1 MRRPPT
7 LSVRTL
13 ALAAAAVCV
22 LAVAWLWL
30 SPPAAADPP
39 ATTAVTVDG
48 PEPDSPTPENGARPA
63 EDGPSTPGIAAVYP
77 NPVAD
82 GDRGEFVLLSLPSG
96 TDLGNLSL
104 DDGEDTVEL
113 NGTAGGRVT
122 LSTAPNATERLTGR
136 PARPL
141 PGDLALSNADE
152 TLRLRQDGRTVDTLS
167 YANAPAAEV
176 REASGEWRPLGATDR
191 PVVDGSPGRVRA
203 FVLPDAPSL
212 AVSRLRAADRRV
224 LLAGYTFSS
233 RAATEALVAAVERN
247 VTVRVLVDGSPV
259 GGMSARMARRLDRLT
274 AAGAEVR
281 VLSGERARYAFHHA
295 KYAVVDDRALVTT
308 ENWKPSGTGGHGS
321 RGWGVVTDQPAVVQG
336 LAETFRADAG
346 WYDATPWRE
355 VRVNL
360 STTAGGAPANGSY
373 PRRFDPR
380 QLRVE
385 GARLL
390 VAPDNAERAVVE
402 LVGNAT
408 ESVRVQ
414 QVSIGGRRQPFLQA
428 TLAAARRGATV
439 RVLLSGAWYVRED
452 NRNVTRWL
460 NERAREEGLDL
471 EARVAD
477 PRGRYEKIHAKG
489 VVVDSDH
496 AVVGSLN
503 WNNYS
508 ARRNREVAVVLEGKE
523 PARYFRRVFR
533 ADWRGGRWTLP
544 AGLAVA
550 CAVAGLVAA
559 RRARNIEF
567 A

>member
-1 MRRPPT
+1 M
-7 LSVRTL
+7 LV
-13 ALAAAAVCV
+13 
-22 LAVAWLWL
+22 VAWLWL
-30 SPPAAADPP
+30 PPPAAADPP
-39 ATTAVTVDG
+39 AATAASAGG
-48 PEPDSPTPENGARPA
+48 PEPGSTTRRNDSGAA
-63 EDGPSTPGIAAVYP
+63 DGSPSTPALAAVYP
-77 NPVAD
+77 NPVTD
-82 GDRGEFVLLSLPSG
+82 GDRGEFVALSVPPG
-96 TDLGNLSL
+96 TDLGAFSL
-104 DDGEDTVEL
+104 DDGEDTVDL
-113 NGTAGGRVT
+113 NGTASGRIV

-136 PARPL
+136 PARAL
-141 PGDLALSNADE
+141 PGDLALSNAGE
-152 TLRLRQDGRTVDTLS
+152 TLRLRRDNRTLDSLTYTDASASEVVDG
-167 YANAPAAEV
+167 
-176 REASGEWRPLGATDR
+176 SGAWHPLGATDR
-191 PVVDGSPGRVRA
+191 PVVAAGPGRVRA
-203 FVLPDAPSL
+203 FVLPDAPTL
-212 AVSRLRAADRRV
+212 AVSRLRAANRRV

-233 RAATEALVAAVERN
+233 RAATDALVAAARRN
-247 VTVRVLVDGSPV
+247 VTVRILVDGGPV
-259 GGMSARMARRLDRLT
+259 GGMSPRMARRLDRLA

-281 VLSGERARYAFHHA
+281 VLTGERARYAFHHA

-321 RGWGVVTDQPAVVQG
+321 RGWGVVTDQPAAVRG
-336 LAETFRADAG
+336 LADTFRADAG
-346 WYDATPWRE
+346 WHDAVPWWEARSD
-355 VRVNL
+355 L
-360 STTAGGAPANGSY
+360 TTTAGGPPANGSY

-390 VAPDNAERAVVE
+390 VAPDNAERAVVD

-414 QVSIGGRRQPFLQA
+414 QVSVGGRRQPFLQA
-428 TLAAARRGATV
+428 SIDAARRGATV

-489 VVVDSDH
+489 VVVDGDRV
-496 AVVGSLN
+496 VVGSLN

-508 ARRNREVAVVLEGKE
+508 ARRNREVAVVLEGAE

-544 AGLAVA
+544 AGVAVA
-550 CAVAGLVAA
+550 CLAAGLAAAWRA
-559 RRARNIEF
+559 RRIEF
-567 A
+567 AA

>member
-1 MRRPPT
+1 VRRPPT
-7 LSVRTL
+7 PSVRRL
-13 ALAAAAVCV
+13 ALAAAVVCG

-30 SPPAAADPP
+30 SPPAAADPAA
-39 ATTAVTVDG
+39 ATADG
-48 PEPDSPTPENGARPA
+48 PGPDSPAPGNSSRPA
-63 EDGPSTPGIAAVYP
+63 DDGHSSPQVAAVYP
-77 NPVAD
+77 NPAA
-82 GDRGEFVLLSLPSG
+82 GEDRGEFVVLSVPPG
-96 TDLGNLSL
+96 TDLADFSL
-104 DDGEDTVEL
+104 DDGEDTVGL
-113 NGTAGGRVT
+113 NGTASGRVT
-122 LSTAPNATERLTGR
+122 LSTAPNATERLVGR
-136 PARPL
+136 PVRPL
-141 PGDLALSNADE
+141 PGDIALSNAGE
-152 TLRLRQDGRTVDTLS
+152 TLRLRHGNRTVDTLS
-167 YANAPAAEV
+167 YADASTAEV
-176 REASGEWRPLGATDR
+176 LDASGTWQPLGATDR
-191 PVVDGSPGRVRA
+191 PVVDAASGRVRA
-203 FVLPDAPSL
+203 FVLPDAPAL
-212 AVSRLRAADRRV
+212 AVERLRAADRRV
-224 LLAGYTFSS
+224 LLAGYTFTS
-233 RAATEALVAAVERN
+233 RAATEALVAAVDRN
-247 VTVRVLVDGSPV
+247 VTVRVLADGGPV
-259 GGMSARMARRLDRLT
+259 GGMSARMARRLDRLA

-281 VLSGERARYAFHHA
+281 VLDGPRARYAFHHA

-308 ENWKPSGTGGHGS
+308 ENWKPAGTGGHGS
-321 RGWGVVTDQPAVVQG
+321 RGWGVVTDQPAVVCG
-336 LAETFRADAG
+336 LAETFGADAG
-346 WYDATPWRE
+346 WHDAVPWGEARA
-355 VRVNL
+355 NL

-373 PRRFDPR
+373 PRRFAPR
-380 QLRVE
+380 HLRVE

-414 QVSIGGRRQPFLQA
+414 QVSIGGRRQPFLRA
-428 TLAAARRGATV
+428 TLDAARRGATV
-439 RVLLSGAWYVRED
+439 RVLLSDAWYVRED

-489 VVVDSDH
+489 IVVDGDRV
-496 AVVGSLN
+496 VVGSLN

-508 ARRNREVAVVLEGKE
+508 ARRNREVAVVLAGEE

-550 CAVAGLVAA
+550 CLVAAFTAA